1 MVKELNCEGSCLK
14 GMVRALVETLLSV
27 GIDIGTSTTQLIF
40 SRLTI
45 ENQAGTYMVPK
56 IKISHKEVIY
66 RSDIYFTPLKSE
78 VEIDMNGVKA
88 IILKEYRKAGFS
100 PEDMDTGAVII
111 TGETARKV
119 NANLVLGAL
128 SELAGDFVV
137 ATAGPDLEG
146 VLAAKGAGS
155 DRISEEERS
164 VIVNLDI
171 GGGTT
176 NMAKFENGD
185 LKGTSCLNI
194 GGRLI
199 KIEEDRISYIFPGIE
214 ELARSN
220 GIEIALGEK
229 ADKKKL
235 YTVCQLMANQLAMA
249 LSLCPPDHLHRHM
262 YTNQGKPLPKDP
274 LLDGLTY
281 SGGVA
286 DCMGGESPASDRVIE
301 GDFITETISK
311 DTFPK
316 GSLGDFIYGD
326 IGLLLGRA
334 LLNNK
339 DLQRVRTYKTRET
352 IRATV
357 VGAGTHTTNVSG
369 STISYDKDK
378 LPLKNLPVLRITP
391 RQEQDKEGFIE
402 AINRG
407 LALYEEEEEGRAIA
421 LSFSGASHTSFYR
434 IQELAKWICE
444 GAKPIID
451 SSKPLILVI
460 EEDIAKALGNAL
472 KVFLENKKEMICIDG
487 VSASDGDYID
497 IGEPVAGGFVVPVV
511 TKTLI
516 FNA

>member
-1 MVKELNCEGSCLK
+1 M
-14 GMVRALVETLLSV
+14 RALLETLLSV

-45 ENQAGTYMVPK
+45 ENQAGTYMVPR
-56 IKISHKEVIY
+56 IKIANKEVIY
-66 RSDIYFTPLKSE
+66 RSDIYFTPLKSP
-78 VEIDMNGVKA
+78 VEIDINGVKA
-88 IILKEYRKAGFS
+88 IILKEYRMAGFS
-100 PEDMDTGAVII
+100 PGDMDTGAVII

-119 NANLVLGAL
+119 NANQVLNAL

-146 VLAAKGAGS
+146 VLAAKGAGC
-155 DRISEEERS
+155 DRISEEERN

-176 NMAKFENGD
+176 NIAKFQNGN
-185 LKGTSCLNI
+185 LKGSSCLNI

-199 KIEEDRISYIFPGIE
+199 KIDEEKISYIFPGIE
-214 ELARSN
+214 QLAKAN
-220 GIEIALGEK
+220 GIPIAVGEQ

-235 YTVCQLMANQLAMA
+235 YTICQLMANQLAMA
-249 LSLCPPDHLHRHM
+249 LSLYPPDHLHKAM
-262 YTNQGKPLPKDP
+262 YTNQGRPLPKEP

-286 DCMGGESPASDRVIE
+286 DCMLGENSASDTVIEQSFMTGHITENAPGESSPD
-301 GDFITETISK
+301 
-311 DTFPK
+311 
-316 GSLGDFIYGD
+316 DFIYGD
-326 IGLLLGRA
+326 VGILLGRA
-334 LLNNK
+334 LLNDK
-339 DLQRVRTYKTRET
+339 DLQRVRSYGTSET

-357 VGAGTHTTNVSG
+357 VGAGTHTINVSG

-391 RQEQDKEGFIE
+391 REEQDREGFIE

-407 LALYEEEEEGRAIA
+407 LALYEEEEERVAVA
-421 LSFSGASHTSFYR
+421 LSFSGASHTSFHR
-434 IQELAKWICE
+434 IQELARWICE

-451 SSKPLILVI
+451 SSEPLILVI
-460 EEDIAKALGNAL
+460 EQDIAKALGNAL
-472 KVFLENKKEMICIDG
+472 KVFLESKKEIICIDG
-487 VSASDGDYID
+487 VSVNDGDYID

-516 FNA
+516 FNT